1 MNYDE
6 IRRRDWVK
14 TYIEKEQALTLVE
27 WLKGDDW
34 SSTYELDKR
43 LPSVG
48 ITWSSSFSTAAARAY
63 EIHGFT
69 ELESTNVARRTAEA
83 FMRPR
88 RLLAEE
94 TSSSKASSTPITA
107 PAPTDRP
114 APPQDAYGFTPR
126 R

>member
-6 IRRRDWVK
+6 IRRRDWVW

-83 FMRPR
+83 FMRP
-88 RLLAEE
+88 
-94 TSSSKASSTPITA
+94 SKASSTPITA
-107 PAPTDRP
+107 PADAP
-114 APPQDAYGFTPR
+114 APQDAYGFTPR